1 MNISEAL
8 KQALQKKR
16 MSIRELSEITGI
28 PKSAIQRY
36 TSGDTDKIPSDR
48 LMKIVNAL
56 GVGPGIPF
64 FFFDDENETM
74 TTGERIKE
82 RRKRMGLSAE
92 TLADRV
98 GVSPSTMCRY
108 ENGDISKIDADILDR
123 IASELQTTSAYLL
136 GRNVFSV
143 QRMDALRAENGLS
156 DDDLESALG
165 MRTGY
170 LRLLRRPG
178 ASPSTS
184 VLTQMAD
191 VLGCSVDYLMSRA
204 DSPQPEAL
212 PANMRPISSLH
223 HQSLPLIGDVAAGE
237 PIYAPEELGVYVDS
251 PVDADAALTVRGD
264 SMAPTYLDGDIVY
277 IKCRPDVPEGAIAVV
292 FLDDEATI
300 KHIYYRRPTGL
311 TLTSD
316 NPGYPPMMVE
326 FDDYTS
332 VRIFGVPVGYTRIFK
347 KGIDGKIKK
356 WL

>member
-1 MNISEAL
+1 
-8 KQALQKKR
+8 
-16 MSIRELSEITGI
+16 
-28 PKSAIQRY
+28 
-36 TSGDTDKIPSDR
+36 
-48 LMKIVNAL
+48 
-56 GVGPGIPF
+56 
-64 FFFDDENETM
+64 M

-92 TLADRV
+92 ALADRV
-98 GVSPSTMCRY
+98 GVSPSTMYRY

-143 QRMDALRAENGLS
+143 QRMDALRVEKGLS
-156 DDDLESALG
+156 DDDLELTLG

-212 PANMRPISSLH
+212 PAGVIPISSLH
-223 HQSLPLIGDVAAGE
+223 RQRIPLIGSVAAGE
-237 PIYAPEELGVYVDS
+237 PIYDPEELGVYVDS
-251 PVDADAALTVRGD
+251 PVDADAAITIKGD
-264 SMAPTYLDGDIVY
+264 SMAPGYQDDDIVY
-277 IKCRPDVPEGAIAVV
+277 IKCCPDVPEGMIAVV
-292 FLDDEATI
+292 FLDDEAVI
-300 KHIYYRRPTGL
+300 KRVYKRSTGL
-311 TLTSD
+311 TLVSD
-316 NPGYPPMMVE
+316 NSAYSPIIAE
-326 FDDYTS
+326 FEDYTNM
-332 VRIFGVPVGYTRIFK
+332 RIFGVPVGYTRIYK

-356 WL
+356 GFPT